1 MDEACREDGLCSFT
15 VLGVVESKLII
26 RRGEGGKD
34 VAWWYGWAAA
44 G

>member
-1 MDEACREDGLCSFT
+1 MDEACREDGLCSFN
-15 VLGVVESKLII
+15 VLGVVESKFI